1 MESIINRDELKKMIL
16 DMAQKELKG
25 YTSQK
30 GSGKYFE
37 GNLEKIIDKN
47 ISKFKSLENKKKIYS
62 RILNECSNQ
71 KNSTAIAKTLKRE
84 NLFRTKKELFEFS
97 KSIGVEVHGK
107 LSYSNLMRR
116 VSNHIYLNKN
126 FYSDKYI
133 LLKRGEDEYVLE
145 PKLIKEELIESYKS
159 KTRGDMKNIAKMLNI
174 DTDEE
179 SSAEDIRR
187 KIINSIVRDKMSNW

>member
-1 MESIINRDELKKMIL
+1 MESTINKDELKKMIL
-16 DMAQKELKG
+16 DMAHKELKG

-71 KNSTAIAKTLKRE
+71 KNSTAIIKTLKRE

-116 VSNHIYLNKN
+116 VSNHIFLNKN

-133 LLKRGEDEYVLE
+133 LLKRGEDEYLLE

>member
-1 MESIINRDELKKMIL
+1 
-16 DMAQKELKG
+16 
-25 YTSQK
+25 
-30 GSGKYFE
+30 
-37 GNLEKIIDKN
+37 
-47 ISKFKSLENKKKIYS
+47 
-62 RILNECSNQ
+62 
-71 KNSTAIAKTLKRE
+71 
-84 NLFRTKKELFEFS
+84 
-97 KSIGVEVHGK
+97 
-107 LSYSNLMRR
+107 MRR